1 MPSPAEKLVLR
12 STVTSPFGRKV
23 RMVIDILE
31 LESGITVMP
40 ADTLDESDTLRLQ
53 NPLGKMPCLLLPD
66 GAALY
71 DSRVIIDYL
80 QDIAGTE
87 RLCPR
92 QGEMR
97 YRLLTRATLADG
109 VADAALL
116 MVYEGRFRE
125 PGTHSERWL
134 SHQRGKINRAL
145 AAFERDLPSP
155 DQTDIVSISLACA
168 LGYLD
173 WRQPV
178 VWRTDF
184 PALAGWLA
192 AFAAHERS
200 YARTSAVAPA

>member
-31 LESGITVMP
+31 LEAGITVMP
-40 ADTLDESDTLRLQ
+40 ADTLDENDTLRLQ

-66 GAALY
+66 GVALY

-92 QGEMR
+92 QGETR

-109 VADAALL
+109 IADAALL

-125 PGTHSERWL
+125 PETHSKRWL

-155 DQTDIVSISLACA
+155 DTDIVSISLACA

-178 VWRTDF
+178 VWRPDF
-184 PALAGWLA
+184 AALVGWLA
-192 AFAAHERS
+192 AFAAREPS

>member
-1 MPSPAEKLVLR
+1 
-12 STVTSPFGRKV
+12 
-23 RMVIDILE
+23 MVIDILE
-31 LESGITVMP
+31 LESGITVVP

-53 NPLGKMPCLLLPD
+53 NPLGKIPCLLLPD

-92 QGEMR
+92 QGETR

-109 VADAALL
+109 IADAALL
-116 MVYEGRFRE
+116 MVYEGRFRD

-155 DQTDIVSISLACA
+155 DKTDIASISLACA

-178 VWRTDF
+178 VWRPDF

-192 AFAAHERS
+192 AFAAHEPS
-200 YARTSAVAPA
+200 YARSSAVAPA